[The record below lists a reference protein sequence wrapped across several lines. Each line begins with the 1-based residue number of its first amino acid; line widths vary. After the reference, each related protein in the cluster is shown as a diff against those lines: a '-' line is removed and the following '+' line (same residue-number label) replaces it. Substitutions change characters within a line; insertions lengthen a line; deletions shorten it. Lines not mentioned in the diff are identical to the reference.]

1 MRTRTRLLLEALQ
14 LNTGVMLPAAPDPLG
29 AGLPVMPTVQQQ
41 INASISKLAGV
52 PDYDLVADTKVGMQN
67 EALRLR
73 LAALEQVVSAQQAVL
88 QAQAAGFTQQSTQLQ
103 VLTGQLQLAQQNSQ
117 AVQAAQTLAELRLAA
132 VEAKATLIASA
143 TEANRLDIVKNNA
156 ADALRDAKL
165 SNDATAIA
173 DAKATATQA
182 RTEAA
187 AAQKLAADDAVAL
200 LVVQAQVKAAQD
212 SATAAQ
218 AAVTTL
224 ANRFRSASA
233 PVAALSGVLN
243 ATLDVVVTFPAFADT
258 AYVAIAEPAGLTLLG
273 LDATEL
279 TTART
284 ASSATFRIK
293 NVLGLA
299 IAAGGTLTFFA
310 YRP

>member
-1 MRTRTRLLLEALQ
+1 MRNRARQVIQALQ
-14 LNTGVMLPAAPDPLG
+14 VNTGVMLPAAPDPLG

-88 QAQAAGFTQQSTQLQ
+88 QAQAAGFTQQSSQLQ

-117 AVQAAQTLAELRLAA
+117 AVQAAQALAELRLAA

-187 AAQKLAADDAVAL
+187 AAQKLAADDAAAL

-218 AAVTTL
+218 AAVTAL
-224 ANRFRSASA
+224 ANRFRSATVTVPSM
-233 PVAALSGVLN
+233 VLN
-243 ATLDVVVTFPAFADT
+243 GSIDVVVSFPAFADN
-258 AYVAIAEPAGLTLLG
+258 AFVAIAEPAGLSLLG
-273 LDATEL
+273 LDATEV

-284 ASSATFRIK
+284 ASTATFRIK

-310 YRP
+310 YHP